1 MTGQSDDHSD
11 DHRPDPDDV
20 PNGPELDD
28 ELRKLF
34 ADDRLSLPVSRDA
47 GAAVVAGAQRRR
59 RKRMALATTGG
70 VLAMAAVVFAGAMLS
85 GLVHPVHRVNSAG
98 PVLSTTAVTPT
109 KAIGPPVPT
118 PTPATTSSPEVEQ
131 VLGPYGLGDLE
142 LGMSWQ
148 KAVASGEL
156 HESAPVLSAGC
167 LRYTVALEPI
177 PTTTPSIAPP
187 VPVTRS
193 AGAAGAPSK
202 VAEVVVSVRD
212 GLVQVIAGPM
222 LRTPEGVGVGSTKD
236 DLSEAYPKAALPP
249 RGGSTNVEVVKN
261 PMAVYV
267 FDVSGAGTVTSF
279 SLRMA
284 KTDCLG

>member
-1 MTGQSDDHSD
+1 MTNDHE
-11 DHRPDPDDV
+11 HRPDPDDV
-20 PNGPELDD
+20 PNGPELDA

-47 GAAVVAGAQRRR
+47 GASVVAGAQRRR

-70 VLAMAAVVFAGAMLS
+70 VLAMAAIVFAGAMLS
-85 GLVHPVHRVNSAG
+85 GLVHPVHRVSSAG
-98 PVLSTTAVTPT
+98 PVLSTTAVIAPKTTVPAT
-109 KAIGPPVPT
+109 VPAATPT
-118 PTPATTSSPEVEQ
+118 PTSAAAAKEI
-131 VLGPYGLGDLE
+131 LGPYGLGNLQ

-148 KAVASGEL
+148 KAIATGEL

-167 LRYTVALEPI
+167 LRYTVVLEPV
-177 PTTTPSIAPP
+177 PGTTVPPAPP
-187 VPVTRS
+187 VSTATPVPG
-193 AGAAGAPSK
+193 ADPDGAADR

-212 GLVQVIAGPM
+212 GVVQVIAGP
-222 LRTPEGVGVGSTKD
+222 LLETPEGVGVGSTRD
-236 DLSEAYPKAALPP
+236 DLTEAYPKAAVPP
-249 RGGSTNVEVVKN
+249 RGGTANVEVVKN